1 MAQADRRHAN
11 EMLPGMNQILWGARA
26 IKLM

>member
-1 MAQADRRHAN
+1 MAQADRRPAN